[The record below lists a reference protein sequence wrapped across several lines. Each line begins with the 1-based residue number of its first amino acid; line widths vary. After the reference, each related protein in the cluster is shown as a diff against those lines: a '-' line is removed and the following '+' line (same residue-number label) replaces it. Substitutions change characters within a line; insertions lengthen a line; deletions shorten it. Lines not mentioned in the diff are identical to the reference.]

1 MDGVADATWRK
12 SSKSGNSG
20 NCVEAGVAETGR
32 VLVRDTVDRGGVILI
47 LAPAGWWEFTDRL
60 K

>member
-1 MDGVADATWRK
+1 MDGVVDATWRK

-20 NCVEAGVAETGR
+20 NCVEAGLADTGR
-32 VLVRDTVDRGGVILI
+32 VLVRDTVDRAGVTLTV
-47 LAPAGWWEFTDRL
+47 APAAWRAFTDGL

>member
-20 NCVEAGVAETGR
+20 NCVEAGLTETGR
-32 VLVRDTVDRGGVILI
+32 VLVRDTVDRSGVILM
-47 LAPAGWWEFTDRL
+47 LAPAGWREFTDRL